1 MTIANWGL
9 FYNNRNFNPQY
20 VSLELKNL
28 FMVLT
33 LVQEQIHLSEEKK
46 KNKRKKIFLVF
57 GNNYSHNLIL
67 DLLDIKMKT
76 IIVMHVSLLIK

>member
-1 MTIANWGL
+1 MTIANRGL

-46 KNKRKKIFLVF
+46 KKRKKIVF

>member
-1 MTIANWGL
+1 MFNLLTSAMTIANRGL

-33 LVQEQIHLSEEKK
+33 LVQEQIHLSEGKKKKKK
-46 KNKRKKIFLVF
+46 KNSVWQQLQ
-57 GNNYSHNLIL
+57 SQS
-67 DLLDIKMKT
+67 DLGFT
-76 IIVMHVSLLIK
+76 RY